1 MIRLKGTGM
10 NKKSLLL
17 IALLFGSGIVD
28 AQPTLIPTFKSP
40 LNQYD
45 YLIVSPIKFFAGA
58 QKLAQFRQSF
68 SGYKAGV
75 VLLDTLYADFDSTGR
90 KPYEKIWYGLKYA
103 YKSWS
108 VPPRIIV
115 LMGTDSIS
123 YNFSDSTWHGYG
135 DMPAVVY
142 QCEFFPS
149 DSAIQPQPIFDYS
162 DDYYASL
169 NDSIPLDFE
178 NGVQD
183 SGLAV
188 SVGRIPCD
196 SAAQCERYVQKVIDF
211 ETNKK
216 LHKSWFNSALVVSDD
231 TMQNALPDPLGYQ
244 HLIIAEECAN
254 TQLRSYF
261 VDKVVGCAFAPN
273 NLFFKPIAED
283 SVVSGINQGKIWSI
297 YIGHASSTLW
307 SDERMLSGEDVAR
320 LRNDSTP
327 SVFVSFSCTNGN
339 FIYSGSGSMCKN
351 FLFSPHG
358 GAIAYIAATTETF
371 ATDNDDLMQAFFTTF
386 NENRQIPLGQALLT
400 AKSIVLSENS
410 VPYSFLGDPA
420 LTLSNGR
427 INLSMTRNDQNQIS
441 IACQSS
447 GTGATSGNFDVRFYK
462 RDTINLGGASYFLD
476 SLVYRQSGTFSS
488 GISIPALSNNNVRV
502 VAYVW
507 NENGEGRIDSS
518 FKVSALP
525 VLSDARHTLTAPSL
539 KIGNGK
545 LIFLA
550 GALYGTTMQLTAFS
564 LDGKTLI
571 NKAVAIGAPEI
582 TVDPKKMGLAAGTYF
597 FRLSTVKGIFIQRMM
612 LPK

>member
-1 MIRLKGTGM
+1 M
-10 NKKSLLL
+10 
-17 IALLFGSGIVD
+17 
-28 AQPTLIPTFKSP
+28 
-40 LNQYD
+40 
-45 YLIVSPIKFFAGA
+45 
-58 QKLAQFRQSF
+58 
-68 SGYKAGV
+68 
-75 VLLDTLYADFDSTGR
+75 
-90 KPYEKIWYGLKYA
+90 KIWYGLKYA

-162 DDYYASL
+162 DDHYASL

-196 SAAQCERYVQKVIDF
+196 SAAQCERCVQKVIDF

-244 HLIIAEECAN
+244 HLIIAEN
-254 TQLRSYF
+254 
-261 VDKVVGCAFAPN
+261 APIPTS
-273 NLFFKPIAED
+273 F
-283 SVVSGINQGKIWSI
+283 
-297 YIGHASSTLW
+297 HTLW
-307 SDERMLSGEDVAR
+307 IRLSVARLPQITCFLSPLPRIPSSAALIKVKFGRFISATRLQPYGATSGCFQERTFAR

-339 FIYSGSGSMCKN
+339 FIYSGGGSMCKN
-351 FLFSPHG
+351 FVFSPHG

-371 ATDNDDLMQAFFTTF
+371 ATDNDDLMQAFFTTL
-386 NENRQIPLGQALLT
+386 NENRQQPSGTSALDG
-400 AKSIVLSENS
+400 KIDCPFGNS

-441 IACQSS
+441 IRANRAARERLRVIS
-447 GTGATSGNFDVRFYK
+447 TLDFTNAT
-462 RDTINLGGASYFLD
+462 
-476 SLVYRQSGTFSS
+476 
-488 GISIPALSNNNVRV
+488 P
-502 VAYVW
+502 
-507 NENGEGRIDSS
+507 
-518 FKVSALP
+518 
-525 VLSDARHTLTAPSL
+525 
-539 KIGNGK
+539 
-545 LIFLA
+545 
-550 GALYGTTMQLTAFS
+550 
-564 LDGKTLI
+564 
-571 NKAVAIGAPEI
+571 
-582 TVDPKKMGLAAGTYF
+582 
-597 FRLSTVKGIFIQRMM
+597 
-612 LPK
+612 